1 MKTLVIYDIVENK
14 LRTKVVSKCKDYG
27 LVRIQYSA
35 FFGEMTT
42 NRREELAMALQKL
55 IGRHWGRVHF
65 FPMCDRDLR
74 LMKVIEVGY
83 GERADAVDSKNEQS
97 GGEWL

>member
-55 IGRHWGRVHF
+55 LGRHWGRIHF

-74 LMKVIEVGY
+74 LMKVIDVGY
-83 GERADAVDSKNEQS
+83 GERVDQTTESE

>member
-74 LMKVIEVGY
+74 LMKVIQVGY
-83 GERADAVDSKNEQS
+83 GDRVEQTTEPD